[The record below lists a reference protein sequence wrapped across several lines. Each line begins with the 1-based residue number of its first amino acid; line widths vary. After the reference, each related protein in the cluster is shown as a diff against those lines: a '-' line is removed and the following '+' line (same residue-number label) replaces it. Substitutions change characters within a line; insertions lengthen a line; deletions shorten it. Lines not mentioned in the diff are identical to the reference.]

1 MLRKSFLYYSN
12 GPQKGFFSHYLL
24 LLFLISC
31 FAMLNGCIG
40 TRFLK
45 ENEKLLTDQKIVG
58 TGRFSL
64 EDLESLYVNKTNKR
78 LPLLPISPYIYIYQ
92 SGLKSFKP
100 EKYEKKKVRIKE
112 KYEAKIIKN
121 VGRSKKVAKLR
132 YKMGHE
138 TDKQDKNLKE
148 GNLKMRMGEPLAI
161 YDEQKAEETVQK
173 LQAYYHSRG
182 FFNAEVAYEAIPSGQ
197 NTVNVVYKVDRKNY
211 YYIDSIYYGVSD
223 TTVLCLLRNSQME
236 SFLQKSNAYK
246 QADIVKE
253 RDRIND
259 LMLDNGYYDFSRQ
272 LLSFELDTAFL
283 ADNKVTIG
291 VIIKNPPGRAQHK
304 LYKIDSVIFTTDADI
319 KGVRASRQTEI
330 YNNISYQYY
339 KKRYV
344 KKLMDWRNFIYP
356 GSLYS
361 KAKTLETQRQFSN
374 LDIYKFININYDTLG
389 GKFVANIFTSPLQ
402 KYQTSTEAGVNV
414 SEGYPGPFVNFNLK
428 NRNTFKGLEVMEL
441 NGRLGFEGL
450 GGVSR
455 QGNGY
460 SSVEYGANLTFAFPQ
475 FLFPFGESFKSNTG
489 EYNPQTLITTGLTFT
504 DRLEYL
510 RSNISSSISY
520 KWQHRRDKIYE
531 LKLID
536 VSYIESDIT
545 DQIFLKTLEDFKA
558 QGNNLINSFRNSFVS
573 SSTFSV
579 INNFNEYGNKKQKS
593 AYLSYSV
600 EAGGN
605 LLNLGV
611 KNILDDNIEY
621 FSFVKL
627 RSDYRATVPI
637 NSKESFAYRFNVGYA
652 LPYGDNRTLPYEKF
666 FFAGGSNSVRAWAPR
681 RLGPGSY
688 SQTDEDGNYSNN
700 FEQQGEIIFE
710 SSIEYRHKIF
720 GFVYGAA
727 FIDAGNIWTIRADGS
742 RPGADFS
749 FNRFYKEI
757 AVGTGYGLRFDFNFL
772 LMRFDL
778 GLKLYDPAEATGAKF
793 IGDSGFSDP
802 YYSNY
807 RRMVFNIGIGYPF

>member
-1 MLRKSFLYYSN
+1 MLKRSSSFFEN
-12 GPQKGFFSHYLL
+12 RPQKGLLSQYPFFLVLACITILL
-24 LLFLISC
+24 D
-31 FAMLNGCIG
+31 GCIG
-40 TRFLK
+40 IRFLK
-45 ENEKLLTDQKIVG
+45 ENEKILNKQKIEG
-58 TGRFSL
+58 AGRFSL

-78 LPLLPISPYIYIYQ
+78 LPILPIAPYIYMYQ

-100 EKYEKKKVRIKE
+100 EKYEKKKENIKE
-112 KYEAKIIKN
+112 KYDKKILKHN
-121 VGRSKKVAKLR
+121 ERPNKVTKLR
-132 YKMGHE
+132 YKKGLKI
-138 TDKQDKNLKE
+138 DKQDKNLKE

-161 YDEQKAEETVQK
+161 YDEQEEEETVEK

-182 FFNAEVAYEAIPSGQ
+182 YFNAEVSYKISEPGDKV
-197 NTVNVVYKVDRKNY
+197 VNVVYKIDRKAY
-211 YYIDSIYYGVSD
+211 YNIDSIYYGVPDS
-223 TTVLCLLRNSQME
+223 TVLNLLLNSYKH
-236 SFLQKSNAYK
+236 SFLQKFHVYEQTA
-246 QADIVKE
+246 IVKE

-272 LLSFELDTAFL
+272 LLNFEVDTAFL
-283 ADNKVTIG
+283 GNNKVAIG
-291 VIIKNPPGRAQHK
+291 VIIKNPPGGLNHK
-304 LYKIDSVIFTTDADI
+304 TYRVDSVIFTTDADI
-319 KGVRASRQTEI
+319 KGVRAARKTEVA
-330 YNNISYQYY
+330 NNVTYQYY
-339 KKRYV
+339 TKRYS
-344 KKLMDWRNFIYP
+344 KRLMDWRNFIYP
-356 GSLYS
+356 DSLYS
-361 KAKTLETQRQFSN
+361 KANTLETQRQFSN
-374 LDIYKFININYDTLG
+374 LDIFKFININYDTTG
-389 GKFVANIFTSPLQ
+389 GKFIANIFTSPLQ

-441 NGRLGFEGL
+441 NGRVGFEGL
-450 GGVSR
+450 GGASR

-460 SSVEYGANLTFAFPQ
+460 SSLEYGANLTFTFPQ
-475 FLFPFGESFKSNTG
+475 FLFPFGKNFKSSIG
-489 EYNPQTLITTGLTFT
+489 EYNPQTRITSGLTYT

-531 LKLID
+531 FTLAD
-536 VSYIESDIT
+536 VSYIESDLT
-545 DQIFLKTLEDFKA
+545 DKFLEILEGFQAK
-558 QGNNLINSFRNSFVS
+558 GNNLINSFRNSFVNS
-573 SSTFSV
+573 SRFSV
-579 INNFNEYGNKKQKS
+579 INNFNDYGNKKQKS
-593 AYLSYSV
+593 SYLSYSA
-600 EAGGN
+600 ELGGT
-605 LLNLGV
+605 LLNLAVRGL
-611 KNILDDNIEY
+611 LDNNIEY

-652 LPYGDNRTLPYEKF
+652 LPYGDNKTLPYEKF

-688 SQTDEDGNYSNN
+688 NPTDSDGNYSNN

-749 FNRFYKEI
+749 FDRFYKEI

-772 LMRFDL
+772 LMRFDV
-778 GLKLYDPAEATGAKF
+778 GLKLYDPSGPKGARF
-793 IGDSGFSDP
+793 IGDSGFKSSTYD
-802 YYSNY
+802 NY
-807 RRMVFNIGIGYPF
+807 QRMVFNIGIGYPF